1 MDGQHAF
8 TLLETVIVVALVV
21 LLAVFL
27 TPVLCV
33 KGLQHESICLM
44 NLKRLNAAA
53 TVYAADCRY
62 YPTTG
67 NTLDLL
73 KGGSSVAV
81 GMGLLYRNNYIPGGE
96 DAVSSMLF
104 CPSANPREVSRQPGH
119 AHQALN
125 AGFNTAASASCTY
138 VGHFCTLT
146 GKRLGINRPRGESP
160 MLLADIVFDD
170 NNPSGSPQQA
180 HEGKTFSASMWDGS
194 AKTHEFEQVQH
205 VNLLIPRFSNR
216 RHAGNIWH
224 WAAKARR

>member
-1 MDGQHAF
+1 MAQGGEVPEFCVVAQGAQHALQLS
-8 TLLETVIVVALVV
+8 TSETAAVGAVRPDFRGLHGFAL
-21 LLAVFL
+21 
-27 TPVLCV
+27 
-33 KGLQHESICLM
+33 
-44 NLKRLNAAA
+44 
-53 TVYAADCRY
+53 DCQ
-62 YPTTG
+62 G
-67 NTLDLL
+67 
-73 KGGSSVAV
+73 KGGEGVV
-81 GMGLLYRNNYIPGGE
+81 VCKRRIPGGE